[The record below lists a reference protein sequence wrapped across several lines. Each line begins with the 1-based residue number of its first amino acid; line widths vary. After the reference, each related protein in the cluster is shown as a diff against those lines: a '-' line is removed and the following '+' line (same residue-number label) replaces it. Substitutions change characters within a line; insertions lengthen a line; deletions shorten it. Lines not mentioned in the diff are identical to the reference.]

1 MPHFKPCNYDQI
13 KMIPVSY
20 AEQILP
26 GTFEHT
32 LCEVIDFIDLSIFY
46 DRFKNEET
54 GATAY
59 NPAILLKIILYA
71 YSRGI
76 NHSRKIEK
84 CCREN
89 VMFMALSADSHPD
102 HSTIATFVS
111 GMHQEI
117 LFIFQ
122 SVLRI
127 CMELELVDGTMFA
140 VDGCK
145 LSSNA
150 SKEWSGTKAD
160 LRKKRDKLKAAL
172 DHMIKSHIKKD
183 KKGECSESDKKT
195 ILSRIEKAKAK
206 VEKLDRWLD
215 ENEDKMGKR
224 GRARQSNIT
233 DNESAKMKSSH
244 GVIQGYN
251 GLAVVDETNQVIIH
265 AEAHGNADDGSLL
278 PSCIEGAK
286 ENLRSVTGEE
296 EPLKGTQLT
305 ADTAFHT
312 IDNCEFLEEE
322 GIDGYVPDCN
332 FRKRDPRFASANRF
346 KGSRKK
352 KSQHFEQKD
361 FIYNKKTDTYTCP
374 QGHPLRFYQECL
386 RHNGMYTGRRYRA
399 DHSYCLSCKVWSR
412 CLKGKEPHPRT
423 LMIISGTRTS
433 KAEAVVRMREKVD
446 THEGRELYS
455 RRMGIVEPVF
465 GNIRSSKRLDRFTL
479 RSRVKVNIQWL
490 LYSLVHNIGKIWRGP
505 VLCQS

>member
-1 MPHFKPCNYDQI
+1 MPHYKHYNYDQM
-13 KMIPVSY
+13 KMIPISY

-26 GTFEHT
+26 GSFEHT
-32 LCEVIDFIDLSIFY
+32 LSEIVDSIDLSIFHERY
-46 DRFKNEET
+46 NNDGN

-59 NPAILLKIILYA
+59 DPSILLKIILYG

-76 NHSRKIEK
+76 NSSRRIER

-89 VMFMALSADSHPD
+89 VIFMALSADSHPD
-102 HSTIATFVS
+102 HSTIASFVS

-127 CMELELVDGTMFA
+127 CIELDLVDGTMFA
-140 VDGCK
+140 IDGCK

-160 LRKKRDKLKAAL
+160 LHKKRDKLKAAL
-172 DHMIKSHIKKD
+172 GYMIKSHIEKD
-183 KKGECSESDKKT
+183 KNGENTEDDKRA

-206 VEKLDRWLD
+206 VEKLDRWLG
-215 ENEDKMGKR
+215 ENDDKPGRR
-224 GRARQSNIT
+224 GRARQSNVT

-251 GLAVVDETNQVIIH
+251 GLAVVDERNQVIIH

-278 PSCIEGAK
+278 PSCIEGTK
-286 ENLRSVTGEE
+286 QNLCAVTDDE
-296 EPLKGTQLT
+296 EPLRGKQIT

-312 IDNCEFLEEE
+312 IDNCELLENE

-332 FRKRDPRFASANRF
+332 FRKRDPRFATAKRF
-346 KGSRKK
+346 KLHGKK
-352 KSQHFEQKD
+352 KFQRFEQKD
-361 FIYNKKTDTYTCP
+361 FTFNKETDTYMCP
-374 QGHPLRFYQECL
+374 EGYPLHFYQECL

-399 DHSYCLSCKVWSR
+399 EHNHCLSCKVWPQ
-412 CLKGKEPHPRT
+412 CLKGKKPHPRS
-423 LMIISGTRTS
+423 LMIITGTRTS
-433 KAEAVVRMREKVD
+433 KAEAVVRMRAKVD
-446 THEGRELYS
+446 TQEGRELYS

-479 RSRVKVNIQWL
+479 RGRSKVTIQWL
-490 LYSLVHNIGKIWRGP
+490 LYSLVHNIEKICRVP
-505 VLCQS
+505 ALCTS

>member
-1 MPHFKPCNYDQI
+1 MPHFKPCNYAQT

-32 LCEVIDFIDLSIFY
+32 LCEVIDSIDLSFFC
-46 DRFKNEET
+46 DRYRNEET

-102 HSTIATFVS
+102 HSTIAAFVS
-111 GMHQEI
+111 AMHQEI

-183 KKGECSESDKKT
+183 K
-195 ILSRIEKAKAK
+195 IYAK
-206 VEKLDRWLD
+206 
-215 ENEDKMGKR
+215 
-224 GRARQSNIT
+224 
-233 DNESAKMKSSH
+233 
-244 GVIQGYN
+244 
-251 GLAVVDETNQVIIH
+251 
-265 AEAHGNADDGSLL
+265 
-278 PSCIEGAK
+278 
-286 ENLRSVTGEE
+286 
-296 EPLKGTQLT
+296 
-305 ADTAFHT
+305 
-312 IDNCEFLEEE
+312 
-322 GIDGYVPDCN
+322 
-332 FRKRDPRFASANRF
+332 
-346 KGSRKK
+346 
-352 KSQHFEQKD
+352 
-361 FIYNKKTDTYTCP
+361 
-374 QGHPLRFYQECL
+374 
-386 RHNGMYTGRRYRA
+386 
-399 DHSYCLSCKVWSR
+399 
-412 CLKGKEPHPRT
+412 
-423 LMIISGTRTS
+423 
-433 KAEAVVRMREKVD
+433 
-446 THEGRELYS
+446 
-455 RRMGIVEPVF
+455 
-465 GNIRSSKRLDRFTL
+465 
-479 RSRVKVNIQWL
+479 
-490 LYSLVHNIGKIWRGP
+490 
-505 VLCQS
+505 